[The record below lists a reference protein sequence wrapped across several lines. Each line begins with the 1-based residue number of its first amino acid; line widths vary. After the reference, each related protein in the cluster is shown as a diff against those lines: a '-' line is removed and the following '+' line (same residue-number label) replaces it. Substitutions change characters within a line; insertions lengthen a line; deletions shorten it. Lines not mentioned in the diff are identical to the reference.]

1 MPEDSPDA
9 LVCARHFI
17 RMRIFAVSPLRMP
30 MCIRQPNCERK
41 CMKPT
46 LLLSLT
52 LLLAITC
59 ARTAHAACPDASR
72 ASTPQTSFGP
82 EQQPE
87 ALIVE
92 TVQSARDTLHLAAFA
107 FSSPRVVEALVAAA
121 KRGVQVK
128 VVVDHKHNVAEDPK
142 QIGRK
147 ALAALVAA
155 GVAVHTNDRY
165 RIHHDKFIIIDACH
179 VQTGSWN
186 YADSARQNSE
196 NVVVLWNSPDV
207 ARDYLA
213 HWKARFEE
221 GRAFRAEV
229 R

>member
-1 MPEDSPDA
+1 
-9 LVCARHFI
+9 
-17 RMRIFAVSPLRMP
+17 MRIFVWVAGF
-30 MCIRQPNCERK
+30 
-41 CMKPT
+41 T
-46 LLLSLT
+46 L
-52 LLLAITC
+52 LLLAIGS
-59 ARTAHAACPDASR
+59 ALAACPDPAR
-72 ASTPQTSFGP
+72 PATPQTSFGP

-87 ALIVE
+87 VLIVE
-92 TVQSARDTLHLAAFA
+92 AVQSAGESLHVAAFA
-107 FSSPRVVEALVAAA
+107 FSSPRLVEALVAAA

-165 RIHHDKFIIIDACH
+165 RIHHDKFIIVDACH

-196 NVVVLWNSPDV
+196 NVVVLWNSPEV

-213 HWKARFEE
+213 HWKARFDE
-221 GRAFRAEV
+221 GRVFRTEV